1 MVESR
6 RERLTRI
13 CSNLE
18 KDAREALRT
27 CYIGFKGNQ
36 LVSVKTELSEL
47 DVSDSVLRAEER
59 LKNIAYDAKRNGD
72 FDTAIRAALDMKR
85 LNQNRNSKADKIL
98 TEIYIAMGDFENAKK
113 SLANVF
119 GFCKYDPKA
128 YVQYAEILY
137 KTGNYQDA
145 IRAVNMSFIFE
156 GNNRNAYS
164 NSLLVCSYIRGGYD
178 NLFEK
183 RMKSLNKKYE
193 LGEFI
198 KFYKC
203 CISNLTKEELVNS
216 FPMAQEF
223 IEYDFYTKKGEEIL
237 DELGHK
243 EFDSYISNLEVT
255 PSFKALIMLNAAKLC
270 EERKL
275 GNLSYSYVSIAKELD
290 DGTINIKKFVSDT
303 EKTLK
308 FLRNSKRGVK

>member
-1 MVESR
+1 
-6 RERLTRI
+6 
-13 CSNLE
+13 
-18 KDAREALRT
+18 
-27 CYIGFKGNQ
+27 
-36 LVSVKTELSEL
+36 
-47 DVSDSVLRAEER
+47 
-59 LKNIAYDAKRNGD
+59 
-72 FDTAIRAALDMKR
+72 
-85 LNQNRNSKADKIL
+85 
-98 TEIYIAMGDFENAKK
+98 
-113 SLANVF
+113 
-119 GFCKYDPKA
+119 
-128 YVQYAEILY
+128 
-137 KTGNYQDA
+137 
-145 IRAVNMSFIFE
+145 
-156 GNNRNAYS
+156 
-164 NSLLVCSYIRGGYD
+164 
-178 NLFEK
+178 
-183 RMKSLNKKYE
+183 MKSLNKKYE

-275 GNLSYSYVSIAKELD
+275 GNLSYSYVSTAKELD